1 VKVYLTIHRC
11 YELKMLVDVRLAQ
24 ILVDDTNIDLVQILA
39 DVIILS

>member
-1 VKVYLTIHRC
+1 
-11 YELKMLVDVRLAQ
+11 MLVDVRLAQ